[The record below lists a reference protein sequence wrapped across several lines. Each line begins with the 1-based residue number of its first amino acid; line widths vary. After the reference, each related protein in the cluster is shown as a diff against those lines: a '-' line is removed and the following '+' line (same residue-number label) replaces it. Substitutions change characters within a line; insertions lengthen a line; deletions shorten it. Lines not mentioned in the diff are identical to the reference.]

1 MTKKFYL
8 SKRAEQLENNP
19 AKRTAL
25 SLFKIIQ
32 FLFHRVPHEKRFQFF
47 HRLKGKLTRVSPGD
61 IGMKKMPPSAAI
73 GQSVGIAKNLLAGL
87 DPNFV
92 RQVLVELTYLLSHIG
107 LSQIKR

>member
-1 MTKKFYL
+1 MSKEFYL
-8 SKRAEQLENNP
+8 SKRVAQTDELS
-19 AKRTAL
+19 KRTAI

-32 FLFHRVPHEKRFQFF
+32 FIFYRVPSEKRLQFF
-47 HRLKGKLTRVSPGD
+47 HRLKGKLTRLSPGD
-61 IGMKKMPPSAAI
+61 IGLKKMPPYSVI

-87 DPNFV
+87 NPNFV